1 MDIRKIKK
9 LIELV
14 EESGITELEV
24 QEEEGTVRISRA
36 APAVA
41 PAAIQYAAAPV
52 APVAA
57 PAVAPAAAAPAEAPA
72 AEISGHQVRSPMV
85 GTFYRSPS
93 PEAKAFV
100 EVGQTV
106 KVGDALCIV
115 EAMKMMNRIEADKAG
130 VVKAI
135 LVNDGEAVEF
145 DQPLIV
151 IDNPYQSEMA
161 SFLAIFHP
169 SGNCYVR
176 KSCDC

>member
-57 PAVAPAAAAPAEAPA
+57 PAAAPAAAAPAEAPA

-115 EAMKMMNRIEADKAG
+115 EAMKMMNRIEAEKAG

-151 IDNPYQSEMA
+151 IE
-161 SFLAIFHP
+161 
-169 SGNCYVR
+169 
-176 KSCDC
+176 

>member
-41 PAAIQYAAAPV
+41 PAAVQYAAAPV
-52 APVAA
+52 VAPTPAAAPAQAPVAA
-57 PAVAPAAAAPAEAPA
+57 TSAPAASDEL
-72 AEISGHQVRSPMV
+72 SGHLVRSPMV

-100 EVGQTV
+100 EVGQSV

-135 LVNDGEAVEF
+135 LINDGDAVEF
-145 DQPLIV
+145 DEPLIV
-151 IDNPYQSEMA
+151 IE
-161 SFLAIFHP
+161 
-169 SGNCYVR
+169 
-176 KSCDC
+176 

>member
-57 PAVAPAAAAPAEAPA
+57 PAAAPAAAAPAEAPA

-130 VVKAI
+130 MVKAI

-151 IDNPYQSEMA
+151 IE
-161 SFLAIFHP
+161 
-169 SGNCYVR
+169 
-176 KSCDC
+176 

>member
-24 QEEEGTVRISRA
+24 QEEEGTVRICRA

-57 PAVAPAAAAPAEAPA
+57 PAAAPAPAAAAPAEAPA
-72 AEISGHQVRSPMV
+72 AEVSGHQVRSPMV

-115 EAMKMMNRIEADKAG
+115 EAMKMMNRIESDKAG

-151 IDNPYQSEMA
+151 IE
-161 SFLAIFHP
+161 
-169 SGNCYVR
+169 
-176 KSCDC
+176 

>member
-57 PAVAPAAAAPAEAPA
+57 PAAAPAAAAPAEAPA

-135 LVNDGEAVEF
+135 LVSDGEAVEF

-151 IDNPYQSEMA
+151 IE
-161 SFLAIFHP
+161 
-169 SGNCYVR
+169 
-176 KSCDC
+176 

>member
-41 PAAIQYAAAPV
+41 QGAIQYAAAPV
-52 APVAA
+52 VPVAA
-57 PAVAPAAAAPAEAPA
+57 AATPVSVAPAEVAVVEV
-72 AEISGHQVRSPMV
+72 SGHQVRSPMV

-115 EAMKMMNRIEADKAG
+115 EAMKMMNEIKAPVSGEIIE
-130 VVKAI
+130 I
-135 LVNDGEAVEF
+135 LAKNEDLVEY
-145 DQPLIV
+145 DQTIMLIK
-151 IDNPYQSEMA
+151 E
-161 SFLAIFHP
+161 
-169 SGNCYVR
+169 C
-176 KSCDC
+176 

>member
-41 PAAIQYAAAPV
+41 PAAVQYA
-52 APVAA
+52 AA
-57 PAVAPAAAAPAEAPA
+57 PAVAPTPAAAPAQAPTAATSAPA
-72 AEISGHQVRSPMV
+72 ASDELSGHLVRSPMV

-100 EVGQTV
+100 EVGQSV

-135 LVNDGEAVEF
+135 LINDGDAVEF
-145 DQPLIV
+145 DEPLIV
-151 IDNPYQSEMA
+151 IE
-161 SFLAIFHP
+161 
-169 SGNCYVR
+169 
-176 KSCDC
+176 

>member
-52 APVAA
+52 AP
-57 PAVAPAAAAPAEAPA
+57 AVAPAAAPVAAAPAEAPV

-115 EAMKMMNRIEADKAG
+115 EEMKMMNRIEADKAG

-151 IDNPYQSEMA
+151 IE
-161 SFLAIFHP
+161 
-169 SGNCYVR
+169 
-176 KSCDC
+176 

>member
-57 PAVAPAAAAPAEAPA
+57 PAAAPAPAAAAPAEAPA
-72 AEISGHQVRSPMV
+72 AEVSGHQVRSPMV

-115 EAMKMMNRIEADKAG
+115 EAMKVMNEIVSDVDGEL
-130 VVKAI
+130 VEI
-135 LVNDGEAVEF
+135 LVENEQIVEY
-145 DQPLIV
+145 DQPLFRV
-151 IDNPYQSEMA
+151 KE
-161 SFLAIFHP
+161 
-169 SGNCYVR
+169 G
-176 KSCDC
+176 

>member
-41 PAAIQYAAAPV
+41 PSAVQYAAAPV
-52 APVAA
+52 
-57 PAVAPAAAAPAEAPA
+57 VAPTPAAAPAQAQAAATPAPA
-72 AEISGHQVRSPMV
+72 ASDELSGHLVRSPMV

-100 EVGQTV
+100 EVGQSV

-135 LVNDGEAVEF
+135 LINDGDAVEF
-145 DQPLIV
+145 DEPLIV
-151 IDNPYQSEMA
+151 IE
-161 SFLAIFHP
+161 
-169 SGNCYVR
+169 
-176 KSCDC
+176 

>member
-57 PAVAPAAAAPAEAPA
+57 PAAASAPAAAAPAEAPA
-72 AEISGHQVRSPMV
+72 AEVSGHQVRSPMV

-93 PEAKAFV
+93 PEAFV

-151 IDNPYQSEMA
+151 IE
-161 SFLAIFHP
+161 
-169 SGNCYVR
+169 
-176 KSCDC
+176 

>member
-57 PAVAPAAAAPAEAPA
+57 PAAAPAPAAAAPAEAPA
-72 AEISGHQVRSPMV
+72 AEVSGHQWWVHS
-85 GTFYRSPS
+85 
-93 PEAKAFV
+93 
-100 EVGQTV
+100 
-106 KVGDALCIV
+106 IV
-115 EAMKMMNRIEADKAG
+115 AQVQKRKLSWKWDKLS
-130 VVKAI
+130 K
-135 LVNDGEAVEF
+135 
-145 DQPLIV
+145 
-151 IDNPYQSEMA
+151 
-161 SFLAIFHP
+161 
-169 SGNCYVR
+169 
-176 KSCDC
+176 

>member
-52 APVAA
+52 APAAA
-57 PAVAPAAAAPAEAPA
+57 PAAASAAAAPAEAPA

-151 IDNPYQSEMA
+151 IE
-161 SFLAIFHP
+161 
-169 SGNCYVR
+169 
-176 KSCDC
+176 

>member
-57 PAVAPAAAAPAEAPA
+57 PAAAPAAAAPAEAPA

-115 EAMKMMNRIEADKAG
+115 EAMKMMNRIYADKVGA
-130 VVKAI
+130 VKAI

-151 IDNPYQSEMA
+151 IE
-161 SFLAIFHP
+161 
-169 SGNCYVR
+169 
-176 KSCDC
+176 

>member
-57 PAVAPAAAAPAEAPA
+57 PAAAPAPAEAPA
-72 AEISGHQVRSPMV
+72 AEVSGHQVRSPMV

-115 EAMKMMNRIEADKAG
+115 EAMKMMNRIESDKAG
-130 VVKAI
+130 VIKAI

-151 IDNPYQSEMA
+151 IE
-161 SFLAIFHP
+161 
-169 SGNCYVR
+169 
-176 KSCDC
+176 

>member
-57 PAVAPAAAAPAEAPA
+57 PATAPAAAAPAEAPA

-151 IDNPYQSEMA
+151 IE
-161 SFLAIFHP
+161 
-169 SGNCYVR
+169 
-176 KSCDC
+176 

>member
-57 PAVAPAAAAPAEAPA
+57 PAAVPAPVSPAEAPA
-72 AEISGHQVRSPMV
+72 AEVSGHQVRSPMV

-151 IDNPYQSEMA
+151 IEESL
-161 SFLAIFHP
+161 SI
-169 SGNCYVR
+169 
-176 KSCDC
+176 

>member
-52 APVAA
+52 APAAA
-57 PAVAPAAAAPAEAPA
+57 PAAAPVAAAPAEAPV

-115 EAMKMMNRIEADKAG
+115 
-130 VVKAI
+130 
-135 LVNDGEAVEF
+135 
-145 DQPLIV
+145 
-151 IDNPYQSEMA
+151 
-161 SFLAIFHP
+161 
-169 SGNCYVR
+169 
-176 KSCDC
+176 

>member
-57 PAVAPAAAAPAEAPA
+57 PAVAPVAAAPAEAPA

-151 IDNPYQSEMA
+151 IE
-161 SFLAIFHP
+161 
-169 SGNCYVR
+169 
-176 KSCDC
+176 

>member
-24 QEEEGTVRISRA
+24 QEEEGTVRINRA

-57 PAVAPAAAAPAEAPA
+57 PAAAPAPAAAAPAEAPA
-72 AEISGHQVRSPMV
+72 AEVSGHQVRSPMV

-151 IDNPYQSEMA
+151 IE
-161 SFLAIFHP
+161 
-169 SGNCYVR
+169 
-176 KSCDC
+176 

>member
-57 PAVAPAAAAPAEAPA
+57 PAAAPAAAAPAEAPV
-72 AEISGHQVRSPMV
+72 AEVSGHQVRSPMV
-85 GTFYRSPS
+85 GTFYRSPT

-151 IDNPYQSEMA
+151 IE
-161 SFLAIFHP
+161 
-169 SGNCYVR
+169 
-176 KSCDC
+176 

>member
-57 PAVAPAAAAPAEAPA
+57 PAAAPAAAAPAEAPA

-115 EAMKMMNRIEADKAG
+115 EAMKMMNRIEVDKAG

-151 IDNPYQSEMA
+151 IE
-161 SFLAIFHP
+161 
-169 SGNCYVR
+169 
-176 KSCDC
+176 